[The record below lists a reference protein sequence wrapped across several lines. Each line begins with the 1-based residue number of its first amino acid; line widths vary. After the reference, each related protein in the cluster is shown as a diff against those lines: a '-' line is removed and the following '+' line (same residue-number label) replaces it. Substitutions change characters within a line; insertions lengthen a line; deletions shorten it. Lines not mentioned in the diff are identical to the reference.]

1 MISSPYLHKSLLIL
15 SLLCSGWK
23 SSNGSPS
30 IPVLIV
36 DGQNNHDWQST
47 TDSILATLNAT
58 NRFAVEVETAPQTQS
73 IKGIRG
79 PKADAP
85 EYLKN
90 SYQDFRSAQKTA
102 DEKNKLAAP
111 LFLGSPGEP
120 GAVPSSG

>member
-1 MISSPYLHKSLLIL
+1 MSKYLTILPFICLGWMSS
-15 SLLCSGWK
+15 W
-23 SSNGSPS
+23 GSPS

-47 TDSILATLNAT
+47 TDSLHATLKAT
-58 NRFAVEVETAPQTQS
+58 NRFAVDVETAPQTKS

-85 EYLKN
+85 QYVKE
-90 SYQDFRSAQKTA
+90 SYQGFRSVQKTA

>member
-1 MISSPYLHKSLLIL
+1 MSKYLTILPFLFLGWMSSS
-15 SLLCSGWK
+15 
-23 SSNGSPS
+23 GSPS

-47 TDSILATLNAT
+47 TDSLHATLKAT
-58 NRFAVEVETAPQTQS
+58 NRFSVDVETAPQTQS

-102 DEKNKLAAP
+102 DEKNKLANDAAWKNWNP
-111 LFLGSPGEP
+111 FKGGHQTVVLNY
-120 GAVPSSG
+120 